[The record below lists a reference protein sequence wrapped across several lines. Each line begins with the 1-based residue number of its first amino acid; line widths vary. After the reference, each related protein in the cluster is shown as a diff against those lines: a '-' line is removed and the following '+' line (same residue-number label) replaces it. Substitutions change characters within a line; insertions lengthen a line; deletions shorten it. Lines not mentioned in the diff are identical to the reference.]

1 METYVVRVYRRDPT
15 RPDEVVGIV
24 EQVGTERTTRFSNV
38 EELSAILIQLGKSQP
53 KDGGT

>member
-1 METYVVRVYRRDPT
+1 METYVVRVYRRDPS

-24 EQVGTERTTRFSNV
+24 EQVGTEHTTRFSNI
-38 EELSAILIQLGKSQP
+38 EELSAILIQLRKHGP

>member
-1 METYVVRVYRRDPT
+1 MVRVYRRDPT